1 MKGKNIMKVINDKE
15 ETRLTLDDFEVGDG
29 VYDLEDKKLYIVAQ
43 DLEVRVPGKLV
54 DDADESDVYHCDDE
68 DEDEDTDEDESVDED
83 NDDEDEDECDE
94 DEKTFNHGYFLY
106 DVNEAN
112 QVGRKHKTGPAAAIK
127 SYFVNGVKH
136 DFKRIPAD
144 EIELHYNA

>member
-1 MKGKNIMKVINDKE
+1 MKGKIIMKVINDKE

-83 NDDEDEDECDE
+83 ECDEDE

>member
-1 MKGKNIMKVINDKE
+1 MKVINDKE

-68 DEDEDTDEDESVDED
+68 DEDEDTDED
-83 NDDEDEDECDE
+83 NYDDDEDECDE

-144 EIELHYNA
+144 KIELHYNA

>member
-1 MKGKNIMKVINDKE
+1 MKGKIIMKVINDKE

-68 DEDEDTDEDESVDED
+68 DEDTDEDECDED
-83 NDDEDEDECDE
+83 NDDEDECDE

-144 EIELHYNA
+144 KIELHYNA

>member
-1 MKGKNIMKVINDKE
+1 MKVINDKE

-54 DDADESDVYHCDDE
+54 DDADESDVFHCDDE
-68 DEDEDTDEDESVDED
+68 DEDEDTDED
-83 NDDEDEDECDE
+83 NYDDDEDECDE

>member
-1 MKGKNIMKVINDKE
+1 MKVINDKE

-54 DDADESDVYHCDDE
+54 DDTDESDVFHCDDE
-68 DEDEDTDEDESVDED
+68 DEDEDTDED
-83 NDDEDEDECDE
+83 NYDDDEDECDE

>member
-1 MKGKNIMKVINDKE
+1 MKVINDKE

-68 DEDEDTDEDESVDED
+68 DEDEDTDED
-83 NDDEDEDECDE
+83 NYDDDEDECDE

-127 SYFVNGVKH
+127 SYFVNGIKH